1 MRILLVPGAPQGCA
15 VAASAG
21 VAGSGILVV
30 GAESG
35 SGFAFG
41 LRRAPTRL
49 HVELVTA

>member
-1 MRILLVPGAPQGCA
+1 MRILLVPGTPQGCA

-21 VAGSGILVV
+21 VACSGIPVV

-41 LRRAPTRL
+41 SRRAPARF
-49 HVELVTA
+49 HVELVMA